1 MEIYNKNRDKNNGM
15 HDEIRE
21 QNARMKDAS
30 FKDKLTY
37 FKDYYLKSTLIILCI
52 ILFVAS
58 IIRSMVTGPSDTAF
72 AAYFFNDTGDSSSTA
87 LADSFAEYMQ
97 IDTSEHEV
105 YIDATLT
112 YNDGENVDPTGVAS
126 GYDVYVNIQKTM
138 AMIAAKDLDVIV
150 CDQNALVYFE
160 KAECFAD
167 IRTLLS
173 SEQIARYADRIYY
186 YHNEETNEDIP
197 VGIYIQDAPRI
208 AENYYYYN
216 KDAVLSFIVNSENLD
231 NAVAFLDYIFMTE

>member
-1 MEIYNKNRDKNNGM
+1 MDVYNKNRDQNNGM

-21 QNARMKDAS
+21 QNAKLKNAP
-30 FKDKLTY
+30 FKEKLQY
-37 FKDYYLKSTLIILCI
+37 FKDYYLKSTLLILCVVIFI
-52 ILFVAS
+52 IS
-58 IIRSMVTGPSDTAF
+58 IIHSAVSGPSDTVF

-112 YNDGENVDPTGVAS
+112 YNNGETVDPTGATS

-150 CDQNALVYFE
+150 CDDMALAYFE

-167 IRTLLS
+167 VRDILS
-173 SEQIARYADRIYY
+173 AQQLAKYADRLYY
-186 YHNEETNEDIP
+186 FHNEETNEDIP
-197 VGIYIQDAPRI
+197 IGIYVQDAPKM

-216 KDAVLSFIVNSENLD
+216 KEAVLSFLVNSENLD

>member
-1 MEIYNKNRDKNNGM
+1 MEVYNKNRDKNNGM

-30 FKDKLTY
+30 FKEKLSY
-37 FKDYYLKSTLIILCI
+37 FKDYYLKTTLIILCV
-52 ILFVAS
+52 ILFIGS
-58 IIRSMVTGPSDTAF
+58 IIKSMVTGPSDTVF
-72 AAYFFNDTGDSSSTA
+72 AAYFFNDTGDSSNTA

-112 YNDGENVDPTGVAS
+112 YNNGEEIDPTGAAS

-150 CDQNALVYFE
+150 CDDMALAYFE

-167 IRTLLS
+167 VRDILS
-173 SEQIARYADRIYY
+173 AQQLAKYADRLYY
-186 YHNEETNEDIP
+186 FHNEETNEEIP
-197 VGIYIQDAPRI
+197 IGIYVQDAPKM

-216 KDAVLSFIVNSENLD
+216 KDAVLSFLVNSENLD
-231 NAVAFLDYIFMTE
+231 NAVAFLDYIFMAE